1 MREIKLKSGLNLMI
15 FEPDNPIGIGFHIL
29 HGMGEHIGRYD
40 DLIEILN
47 KNGITVS
54 GFNYFG
60 HGENTPLGVME
71 PSMIDVILYSTL
83 ESHKILREEFSCNK
97 VIHFGHSLGTYFTR
111 LLIDKI
117 EVDQVI
123 LSGSAYIDSK
133 KIGLTKAIVAMI
145 SKVISHH
152 KTHQW
157 ILDLV
162 FNDFNKPFGNN
173 TGCDFISSM
182 DEEIEIY
189 MNDSLCSFP
198 ISIGFAELLIEVSQR
213 VVEKEKK
220 IIDIDIP
227 VILLSGNED
236 PVGLMG
242 KAVIELGEYS
252 KSINSNTTEV
262 ILYNSRHEVL
272 HDMDSKKMKGD
283 ILKRVLA

>member
-1 MREIKLKSGLNLMI
+1 
-15 FEPDNPIGIGFHIL
+15 
-29 HGMGEHIGRYD
+29 MGEHIGRYD
-40 DLIEILN
+40 DLIKTLN
-47 KNGITVS
+47 ENGITVS

-71 PSMIDVILYSTL
+71 PSMIDVILDSTL
-83 ESHKILREEFSCNK
+83 ESHQILKEEFSCNK
-97 VIHFGHSLGTYFTR
+97 IIHFGHSLGTYFTR
-111 LLIDKI
+111 LLIDQI

-133 KIGLTKAIVAMI
+133 KIGLTKALVGII

-157 ILDLV
+157 ILNLV
-162 FNDFNKPFGNN
+162 FNDLNKPFGNK
-173 TGCDFISSM
+173 TGYDFVSSM
-182 DEEIEIY
+182 DEEIQKY
-189 MNDSLCSFP
+189 GNDPLCSFP

-213 VVEKEKK
+213 VIEKEEKLININVP
-220 IIDIDIP
+220 II
-227 VILLSGNED
+227 LASGNED

-252 KSINSNTTEV
+252 ESINSNTTEV

-272 HDMDSKKMKGD
+272 HDLDSKKMKGD

>member
-1 MREIKLKSGLNLMI
+1 
-15 FEPDNPIGIGFHIL
+15 
-29 HGMGEHIGRYD
+29 
-40 DLIEILN
+40 
-47 KNGITVS
+47 
-54 GFNYFG
+54 
-60 HGENTPLGVME
+60 
-71 PSMIDVILYSTL
+71 
-83 ESHKILREEFSCNK
+83 
-97 VIHFGHSLGTYFTR
+97 
-111 LLIDKI
+111 
-117 EVDQVI
+117 
-123 LSGSAYIDSK
+123 
-133 KIGLTKAIVAMI
+133 
-145 SKVISHH
+145 
-152 KTHQW
+152 
-157 ILDLV
+157 
-162 FNDFNKPFGNN
+162 
-173 TGCDFISSM
+173 
-182 DEEIEIY
+182 
-189 MNDSLCSFP
+189 CSFP